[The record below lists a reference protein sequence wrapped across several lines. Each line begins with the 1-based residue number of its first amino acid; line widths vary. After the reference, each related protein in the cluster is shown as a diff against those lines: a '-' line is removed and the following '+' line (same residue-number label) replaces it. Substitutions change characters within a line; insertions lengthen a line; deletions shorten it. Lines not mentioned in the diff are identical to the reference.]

1 MTNAPLIDLTPP
13 EPGTRIRRLVRIAG
27 RTFGQVIGLPD
38 YEAYLAHR
46 RANHP
51 DEPLMSREAFY
62 RNRQEA
68 RFSNGQGRCCC

>member
-1 MTNAPLIDLTPP
+1 MTSAPLIDLTPP
-13 EPGTRIRRLVRIAG
+13 EPGRRIRRLVRIAG
-27 RTFGQVIGLPD
+27 RTFGQLIGLPD

>member
-1 MTNAPLIDLTPP
+1 MSEERLIDLRPA
-13 EPGTRIRRLVRIAG
+13 EQGTRLKRLVRIAG

-51 DEPLMSREAFY
+51 EEPAMTREAFY
-62 RNRQEA
+62 RNRQQA
-68 RFSNGQGRCCC
+68 RFGSGQGRCCC

>member
-1 MTNAPLIDLTPP
+1 MPEERLIDLTPAA
-13 EPGTRIRRLVRIAG
+13 PGTRLKRLVRIAG

-46 RANHP
+46 RATHP
-51 DEPLMSREAFY
+51 EEPVMSREAFY

-68 RFSNGQGRCCC
+68 RFGSGQGRCC